1 MADRRAVYAN
11 YAISIR
17 EKQSNTIRGGMDK
30 NFQNTVK
37 KITELTQLVPYW
49 ETYLTDKQAQAVS
62 LYLSN
67 RDLEA
72 CDKEFKLEKGGTYT
86 RIFGDKHNDHIGAI
100 GRLQKVYLK
109 LTEAGYYDKNKNLNQ
124 E

>member
-11 YAISIR
+11 YAVSVR
-17 EKQSNTIRGGMDK
+17 EKQSNIIRGGMDK

-37 KITELTQLVPYW
+37 KVTELTQLVPHW
-49 ETYLTDKQAQAVS
+49 ETYLTDKQAEAVS
-62 LYLSN
+62 MYLAN
-67 RDLEA
+67 RNLEA
-72 CDKEFKLEKGGTYT
+72 CDNKLGLEKGGTYT

-100 GRLQKVYLK
+100 GRLQKVFIK
-109 LTEAGYYDKNKNLNQ
+109 LTEDGYYEKNKNLNQ